1 MREAM
6 TYRVDTATADEIAK
20 HLSLCDRDFVPPL
33 SGRIGIEDYAKKMAN
48 FATRFE
54 AWSAGTLV
62 GLVAVYCNDM
72 ETRVAHIT
80 SVSVLREWSGAGI
93 ATHLMGL
100 CIRHAQACGMSRVR
114 LEVSRDNAAAIRLY
128 QKLGFIAGETNTSSI
143 IMDLYMKSGE

>member
-6 TYRVDTATADEIAK
+6 TYRVDTATAGGIAK

-33 SGRIGIEDYAKKMAN
+33 SGRIGIEDYAKKIAN

-62 GLVAVYCNDM
+62 GLVAVYCNNM
-72 ETRVAHIT
+72 ETRVAHVT
-80 SVSVLREWSGAGI
+80 SVSVLREWSGKGV

-114 LEVSRDNAAAIRLY
+114 LEVNRGNAAAISLY
-128 QKLGFIAGETNTSSI
+128 QKLGFIAGEANTSSI